1 MLRDWILE
9 IQPEPHVLCAVRVA
23 VRGEARAAGGA
34 LLASCSS
41 LDELREEIARMKV
54 ELDGVLESALQKLAA
69 SEKGG
74 GSRVDDPARI
84 WKEMESMPGER
95 EMFDHFNGFSVSDR
109 EIIAEYVLTH
119 VNMFKGRGPVFSEH
133 YDSDR
138 HLLE

>member
-9 IQPEPHVLCAVRVA
+9 VQPEPDVLCVLRVA
-23 VRGEARAAGGA
+23 VPGEASAGGGA
-34 LLASCSS
+34 LLASCRS

-54 ELDGVLESALQKLAA
+54 ELDGVLESALRKLAD

-74 GSRVDDPARI
+74 GSRVDDPARV
-84 WKEMESMPGER
+84 WKEMESMPGDR

-109 EIIAEYVLTH
+109 QIIAEYILTH
-119 VNMFKGRGPVFSEH
+119 VSMFKGRGPVFSEH